1 SILNVTNTTASSAT
15 NNGALIVGGGV
26 GVGGNLNVAGTL
38 NVAGA
43 TAFSSGTV
51 TGVTPATNDNST
63 KFATTA
69 YVMSTLGSNA
79 NALVWNTAGNTG
91 MTDYA
96 FSIAQYVSE
105 SSAGKFIGN
114 TDGYPLNFRVSNV
127 RSGRIDNNVNIGQ
140 TSFGYGAG
148 QNAWL
153 ENNSGNGYRG
163 TRNTAIGYSTLY
175 YTNSGKENTALGY
188 YSLFNNQSGS
198 GSVALGFQSMMN
210 YTNSY

>member
-1 SILNVTNTTASSAT
+1 STGSLVLSGGLGVASQLRVGGNVTFGSSSILNVTNTTASSAT

-51 TGVTPATNDNST
+51 TGVTPAVSDNST

-69 YVMSTLGSNA
+69 YVISALTSTGSG
-79 NALVWNTAGNTG
+79 LVWNATGNTG

-96 FSIAQYVSE
+96 FGIAQYVSE
-105 SSAGKFIGN
+105 TSAGKYLG
-114 TDGYPLNFRVSNV
+114 TSDGYPLNFRVSNV
-127 RSGRIDNNVNIGQ
+127 RSGRIDNNINIGQ

-163 TRNTAIGYSTLY
+163 TRNTA
-175 YTNSGKENTALGY
+175 
-188 YSLFNNQSGS
+188 
-198 GSVALGFQSMMN
+198 
-210 YTNSY
+210 